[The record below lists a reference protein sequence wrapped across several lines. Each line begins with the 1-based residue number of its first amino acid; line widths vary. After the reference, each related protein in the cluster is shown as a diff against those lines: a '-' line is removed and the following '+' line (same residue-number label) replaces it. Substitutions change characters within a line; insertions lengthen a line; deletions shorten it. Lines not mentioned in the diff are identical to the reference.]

1 MLSEEIEI
9 NVSDYNA
16 GMYFISI
23 QDDKGKIHTGKLS
36 VIK

>member
-1 MLSEEIEI
+1 MDK
-9 NVSDYNA
+9 VCYYNA